1 LHDSCCFRTT
11 IIGLLHKSIRLLLLL
26 IAQIP
31 GVLYAQDHWAADST
45 RDTTGAAGELRPR
58 RDTYLIE
65 TYPSPA
71 RLGQNVIIQFYNHNP
86 TELAVEV
93 LDLLNKVVFV
103 VQPRTL
109 MANGLHRVEM
119 PATRLASGAYFIR
132 LRTYTGSGKLAEEE
146 VTRFVIV
153 R

>member
-1 LHDSCCFRTT
+1 MLTLF
-11 IIGLLHKSIRLLLLL
+11 RLLVLL
-26 IAQIP
+26 ILVSPA
-31 GVLYAQDHWAADST
+31 LAEAQDRWTGDST

-71 RLGQNVIIQFYNHNP
+71 RWGQNVIIQFYNHNP
-86 TELAVEV
+86 VELAVDV

-103 VQPRTL
+103 VQPRTF
-109 MANGLHRVEM
+109 MANGLHRVEL

-132 LRTYTGSGKLAEEE
+132 LRTYSGSGNLAEEE
-146 VTRFVIV
+146 VTRFVIA